1 MTKMVVLFLYCIVV
15 FLSSQA
21 SANELIVVSGD
32 SSQNSK
38 RWKDEVFREYNLSA
52 IGKKMPGKIIL
63 IKGDKFPSW
72 FVKAKDAGRIG
83 QIVGTP
89 TFIVWDE
96 VRNMEVGRLEGY
108 TVKSKFYADLNEA
121 LLQINQGLQPGRRE
135 GSGGHKEEGSGG
147 HKEEGPAK
155 YKEEGSSMGTNPPQ
169 KESKGISPN
178 IMDHIYE
185 TPEEAKR
192 ISIML
197 GFGGEIHNHKTPQG
211 TIYMP
216 GPTM

>member
-1 MTKMVVLFLYCIVV
+1 MTVASVDFSYRETMAKLMSSYSKDLIAKAGAKGTRFGSIGTGEHAGSLLFI
-15 FLSSQA
+15 Q
-21 SANELIVVSGD
+21 
-32 SSQNSK
+32 
-38 RWKDEVFREYNLSA
+38 
-52 IGKKMPGKIIL
+52 
-63 IKGDKFPSW
+63 
-72 FVKAKDAGRIG
+72 
-83 QIVGTP
+83 
-89 TFIVWDE
+89 
-96 VRNMEVGRLEGY
+96 
-108 TVKSKFYADLNEA
+108 FYDDLNEA

-147 HKEEGPAK
+147 HKEEGPVK

-169 KESKGISPN
+169 NKPKSISPN

-192 ISIML
+192 ISVML
-197 GFGGEIHNHKTPQG
+197 GFGGEIHSHKTPQG

>member
-1 MTKMVVLFLYCIVV
+1 MTKMVVLFLYCIVI

-32 SSQNSK
+32 SSKNSK

-72 FVKAKDAGRIG
+72 FVKARDAGRIG

-108 TVKSKFYADLNEA
+108 TVKSKFYDDLNEA
-121 LLQINQGLQPGRRE
+121 LLQMKLYIDKN
-135 GSGGHKEEGSGG
+135 
-147 HKEEGPAK
+147 
-155 YKEEGSSMGTNPPQ
+155 
-169 KESKGISPN
+169 
-178 IMDHIYE
+178 
-185 TPEEAKR
+185 
-192 ISIML
+192 
-197 GFGGEIHNHKTPQG
+197 
-211 TIYMP
+211 
-216 GPTM
+216 